1 MYKIIASVFLCL
13 FTIASFAQNKASVRG
28 IIADSLSKT
37 PIEYATIAIV
47 NAKDTSLI
55 SYTLSNK
62 KGEFSISSIPT
73 DRQTRLI
80 LSYVGYQ
87 TITWQLQLEKGRTK
101 DFGTLF
107 FSGNNLKEVVI
118 EGARSPVIIKKDTI
132 EFNTAAFKTR
142 PNAVVEE
149 LLKKLPGVQVNTDGS
164 ILVNGKQI
172 SKLLIDGKQFF
183 GNNPKIATQN
193 LDADLIAKIQIYD
206 DREHDPNHKISAS
219 KVGKIINL
227 KLKSKIKKSTIG
239 KFYGGGGTRGRYE
252 AGGILSS
259 FRDTLQIS
267 VIGLAN
273 NLSKTGFSRQDLSG
287 MGGFDR
293 SGGEQVYDGTFGGRG
308 WGGLEEIKS
317 TGFNINNDYGKK
329 LKMNLIYFY
338 NASNLKNRGKSFLEQ
353 VLTDTRL
360 SRSSNYQ
367 DVQKMNKHAL
377 GGLIEWNPDTLQSIR
392 YEPKLTFNKERST
405 TSSFGN
411 TFNTQEPMVSESSNN
426 QQNDA
431 SNTSFRHEFSYNKK
445 FKKEGSSIR
454 ISHNLDLN
462 DNLEDNYA
470 FSELTSYIASLP
482 STTTDRYRNQR
493 TKRNSANVAIE
504 FTYPLT
510 KKLFTETNLGTS
522 YNSNREEVSSFDKN
536 GLTSE
541 YDLFLSDQSNLLV
554 RNQYI
559 QNFTQKLGYKFND
572 DYVLRLGINAQYQSV
587 KDQFN
592 TGIPDRRDHGLYW
605 LPTLEFEGPAF
616 SIQYGKEIRQPDISD
631 LQPITREY
639 DPLYKSIGNPN
650 LQPTTAHEISGYYYR
665 YFNSKQISVNV
676 YGNTR
681 FSENDIIQKSSVADN
696 GATVRTNVNR
706 NGSYAISLGGSIGKQ
721 FKKSQNWQISLNTNF
736 RTSIDQRTFFLNDDE
751 GRQLQTRLSIGES
764 VNFNYKSWM
773 SFNLGYRF
781 NNSSTAY
788 KEVDYEAIHNYTHT
802 LEATSTLRWPK
813 RIEWELN
820 YNYKYNPQIGIGFQ
834 KSANILN
841 VAVSQQML
849 KKDRGQLK
857 LSVYDLFDQNIS
869 IYRYASENSISTGE
883 SQILKRYL
891 LLTYQYKLNIIK
903 NK

>member
-1 MYKIIASVFLCL
+1 MYKILALVFLCL
-13 FTIASFAQNKASVRG
+13 FITASFAQNKASVKG
-28 IIADSLSKT
+28 MLADSLSKT
-37 PIEYATIAIV
+37 PIEYATVAIV

-73 DRQTRLI
+73 DRQTKMI
-80 LSYVGYQ
+80 VSYVGYQ
-87 TITWQLQLEKGRTK
+87 TITKQLQLEKGASK

-107 FSGNNLKEVVI
+107 FSGNNLREVVI
-118 EGARSPVIIKKDTI
+118 EGDRSPLMIKKDTI

-193 LDADLIAKIQIYD
+193 LDADLIARIQVYD
-206 DREHDPNHKISAS
+206 DRENDPNHKISAS
-219 KVGKIINL
+219 KIGKIINL

-239 KFYGGGGTRGRYE
+239 KFYGGGGTRERYE

-267 VIGLAN
+267 LIGLAN

-287 MGGFDR
+287 MGGFNR
-293 SGGEQVYDGTFGGRG
+293 SGGDQLYDGTFGGRG
-308 WGGLEEIKS
+308 WGGLEAVKS

-329 LKMNLIYFY
+329 LKINLTYFY
-338 NASNLKNRGKSFLEQ
+338 NESELNNRGKSFSEQ
-353 VLTDTRL
+353 MLTDTRL
-360 SRSSNYQ
+360 SRSSNHQ
-367 DVQKMNKHAL
+367 DRQKMNKHAL
-377 GGLIEWNPDTLQSIR
+377 GGLIEWNPDTLNNIR
-392 YEPKLTFNKERST
+392 YEPKITFNKERST
-405 TSSFGN
+405 TSGSGS

-431 SNTSFRHEFSYNKK
+431 KNTSFRHEFSYNKK

-454 ISHNLDLN
+454 ISHQLDLN
-462 DNLEDNYA
+462 KNFEDNYA
-470 FSELTSYIASLP
+470 SNDLTSYVASLP
-482 STTTDRYRNQR
+482 STVTDRYRNQH
-493 TKRNSANVAIE
+493 TKQNSANIAVE

-510 KKLFTETNLGTS
+510 KKLFVEANLGAS
-522 YNSNREEVSSFDKN
+522 YISNLEHVSTFDKN
-536 GLTSE
+536 ELTKQ
-541 YDLFLSDQSNLLV
+541 YDLFLPDQSNRLV
-554 RNQYI
+554 RNQYM
-559 QNFTQKLGYKFND
+559 QNLTPKLGYKFSD
-572 DYVLRLGINAQYQSV
+572 DYILKLGVNAQYQIL

-592 TGIPDRRDHGLYW
+592 TGIPDRHDNELYW
-605 LPTLEFEGPAF
+605 LPTLEFEGPSF
-616 SIQYGKEIRQPDISD
+616 SVQYGKDIRQPEISD

-639 DPLYKSIGNPN
+639 GPLYKSIGNPG
-650 LQPTTAHEISGYYYR
+650 LQPVTAHEISGYYYK
-665 YFNSKQISVNV
+665 YFDSKQISINV
-676 YGNTR
+676 HGNMN
-681 FSENDIIQKSSVADN
+681 FSENDIVEKSSISEN
-696 GATVRTNVNR
+696 GATITTNVNR
-706 NGSYAISLGGSIGKQ
+706 NGRYSASFGGNIGKQ

-736 RTSIDQRTFFLNDDE
+736 NANINRSTFFLNDDE
-751 GRQLQTRLSIGES
+751 GLQLRTRLSMGES
-764 VNFNYKSWM
+764 VNFNYKSLM
-773 SFNLGYRF
+773 SINLGYKF
-781 NNSSTAY
+781 VNSNTAY
-788 KEVDYEAIHNYTHT
+788 RKVDYETIQNYTHT
-802 LEATSTLRWPK
+802 IDATSTLRWPK
-813 RIEWELN
+813 KLEWELN
-820 YNYKYNPQIGIGFQ
+820 YNYNYNTQLSEGFQ

-841 VAVSQQML
+841 VAVSLQML